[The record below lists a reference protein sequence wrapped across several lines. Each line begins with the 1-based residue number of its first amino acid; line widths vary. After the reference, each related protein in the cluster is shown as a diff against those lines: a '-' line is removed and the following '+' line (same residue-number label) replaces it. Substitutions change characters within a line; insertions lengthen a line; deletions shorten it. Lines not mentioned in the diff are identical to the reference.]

1 MRKHLLFLSFSII
14 ILCSCNVKPEVI
26 PSYSSE
32 NITDENSRETTDYS
46 FDNKTAEPTE
56 AINPTPTVHP
66 VDVSVFFK
74 ENEIEGLEY
83 WILQDVTD
91 LDFSGYVQDS
101 AKLGTDGGAYYG
113 KGYTPLITEEASNY
127 EWSYVEYSLS
137 HWPDRSDKDKMYIT
151 YIWITDPRVKIF
163 GRSLNNTLDEWRKV
177 LNEKGFS
184 VSKKKN
190 EPNTLL
196 ADSSDGNYTIRFT
209 SDPQMILI
217 YAPTSNREGLCFD

>member
-1 MRKHLLFLSFSII
+1 M
-14 ILCSCNVKPEVI
+14 
-26 PSYSSE
+26 
-32 NITDENSRETTDYS
+32 
-46 FDNKTAEPTE
+46 
-56 AINPTPTVHP
+56 HP
-66 VDVSVFFK
+66 VDISVFFK

-91 LDFSGYVQDS
+91 MDFSGYVQDS

-151 YIWITDPRVKIF
+151 YIWITDSRVKVF

-196 ADSSDGNYTIRFT
+196 ADSPDGNYTIRFT